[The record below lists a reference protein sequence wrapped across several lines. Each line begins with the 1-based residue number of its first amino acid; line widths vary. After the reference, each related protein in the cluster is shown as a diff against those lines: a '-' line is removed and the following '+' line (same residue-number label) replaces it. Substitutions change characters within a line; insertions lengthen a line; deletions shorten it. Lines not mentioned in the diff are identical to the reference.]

1 MNKRVLIIISMIVIL
16 MVIFLDTRKVFIITG
31 NSMEPTIHSNSI
43 AFIKITPIEN
53 IEKGDIICFI
63 NRDKTIVHRV
73 TSLYTNT
80 NNNIEIRTKGDN
92 NRKEDEAIVNKD
104 NYIGE
109 LSISIWIDDIVMEI
123 LPKLISLAFI
133 IISALLLKMRRYS
146 NE

>member
-109 LSISIWIDDIVMEI
+109 LSISIWIDDIVMDI

>member
-16 MVIFLDTRKVFIITG
+16 MVIFLDTKKVFIITG

-80 NNNIEIRTKGDN
+80 DNNIEIRTKGDN
-92 NRKEDEAIVNKD
+92 NRKEDKAIVNKD

-109 LSISIWIDDIVMEI
+109 LSISIWIDDIVMEL